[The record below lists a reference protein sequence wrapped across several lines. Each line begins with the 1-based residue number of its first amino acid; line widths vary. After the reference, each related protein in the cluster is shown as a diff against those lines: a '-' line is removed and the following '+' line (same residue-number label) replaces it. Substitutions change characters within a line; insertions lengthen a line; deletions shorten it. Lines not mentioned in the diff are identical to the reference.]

1 MLQAHIRVTP
11 KPGINESVPQGL
23 AVRGGLHQLGFA
35 AVESVRVGKY
45 LVLIL
50 VHDTDDEAAAQR
62 QVTAMCERLLAN
74 PLIED
79 YTLELTRL
87 APARSAG
94 RWMMGRTRQRNR

>member
-11 KPGINESVPQGL
+11 KPGINDPQGL

-45 LVLIL
+45 LVLTL
-50 VHDTDDEAAAQR
+50 DTDDEAAAQR

-87 APARSAG
+87 APAPQDG
-94 RWMMGRTRQRNR
+94 G

>member
-11 KPGINESVPQGL
+11 KPGINDPQGL

-45 LVLIL
+45 LVLTL
-50 VHDTDDEAAAQR
+50 DTDDEATAR
-62 QVTAMCERLLAN
+62 HQVTAMCERLLAN

-87 APARSAG
+87 APAPQDG
-94 RWMMGRTRQRNR
+94 G

>member
-11 KPGINESVPQGL
+11 KPGINDPQGL

-35 AVESVRVGKY
+35 GVESVRVGKY
-45 LVLIL
+45 LVLTL
-50 VHDTDDEAAAQR
+50 DTDDEAAAQS

-79 YTLELTRL
+79 YTLELARL
-87 APARSAG
+87 APAPQDG
-94 RWMMGRTRQRNR
+94 G

>member
-11 KPGINESVPQGL
+11 KPGINDPQGL

-45 LVLIL
+45 LVLTL
-50 VHDTDDEAAAQR
+50 DTDDEAAATH

-87 APARSAG
+87 APASQDG
-94 RWMMGRTRQRNR
+94 G

>member
-11 KPGINESVPQGL
+11 KPGINDPQGL

-35 AVESVRVGKY
+35 AVENVRVGKY
-45 LVLIL
+45 LVLTL
-50 VHDTDDEAAAQR
+50 DTDDEAAAQR

-79 YTLELTRL
+79 YTLGADVPRS
-87 APARSAG
+87 RSAG
-94 RWMMGRTRQRNR
+94 WWMMTINLQRKP